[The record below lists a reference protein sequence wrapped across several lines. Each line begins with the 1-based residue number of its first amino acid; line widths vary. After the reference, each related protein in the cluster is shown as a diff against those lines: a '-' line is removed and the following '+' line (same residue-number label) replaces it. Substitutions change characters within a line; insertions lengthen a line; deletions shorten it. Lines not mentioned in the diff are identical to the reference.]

1 MGNGTLHGIIIT
13 RIISGPKLILD
24 NISNI
29 RETQQQ
35 QPQQKLQQHQSAA
48 RQFRSQVSAPAGYN
62 NIDQYQPQQQQQSFN
77 YNYKELMQQ
86 QQQVTY
92 SQPSIKK
99 SRGGRQGAGPGE
111 SAFTPF
117 SVQGPLPTSQGEQR
131 RSGRREKVFFILKN

>member
-1 MGNGTLHGIIIT
+1 M
-13 RIISGPKLILD
+13 D

-29 RETQQQ
+29 RETQQ
-35 QPQQKLQQHQSAA
+35 PQQQHQPAA

-62 NIDQYQPQQQQQSFN
+62 NIDQYQSQQQQQQQSFN

-99 SRGGRQGAGPGE
+99 SRGGRQAAGPGE

-117 SVQGPLPTSQGEQR
+117 SVQGPLATSQG
-131 RSGRREKVFFILKN
+131 

>member
-1 MGNGTLHGIIIT
+1 M
-13 RIISGPKLILD
+13 D

-29 RETQQQ
+29 RETQQ
-35 QPQQKLQQHQSAA
+35 PQQQQHQPAA

-62 NIDQYQPQQQQQSFN
+62 NIDQYQSQQQQQQSFN

-99 SRGGRQGAGPGE
+99 SRGGRQAAGPGE

-117 SVQGPLPTSQGEQR
+117 SVQGPLATSQG
-131 RSGRREKVFFILKN
+131 

>member
-1 MGNGTLHGIIIT
+1 M
-13 RIISGPKLILD
+13 D

-35 QPQQKLQQHQSAA
+35 QQQPQQQLQQHQPAA

-62 NIDQYQPQQQQQSFN
+62 NIDQYQPQQQSFN

-99 SRGGRQGAGPGE
+99 SRGGRPGAGPGE

-131 RSGRREKVFFILKN
+131 RSGRMEKVFLTLKNEKIWSLYVSVGLSILL